1 MSEIVIRIPLHALQ
15 ALLTTAIEQPERGD
29 GHQQRSSN
37 GSNASNGSASFAD
50 PPPADD
56 RPWTDAQKRMV
67 YRLVHQLG
75 YEGDAARNFIA
86 TTLRLQPGETP
97 GRRQVSRLIDSLKDQ
112 LGPQGNGARREP
124 A

>member
-15 ALLTTAIEQPERGD
+15 ALLTAAIEQPERGN
-29 GHQQRSSN
+29 GHDHSN
-37 GSNASNGSASFAD
+37 GSNAGNGSASFGD

-86 TTLRLQPGETP
+86 TTLRLQPSETP

>member
-1 MSEIVIRIPLHALQ
+1 MSEIVIRIPLHALH
-15 ALLTTAIEQPERGD
+15 AFLTAAIEHPERGNLHDDNPAID
-29 GHQQRSSN
+29 G
-37 GSNASNGSASFAD
+37 GGGT
-50 PPPADD
+50 PPTARATDDD

-86 TTLRLQPGETP
+86 TTLRLQPGATP
-97 GRRQVSRLIDSLKDQ
+97 GRKQVSRLIDSLKDQ
-112 LGPQGNGARREP
+112 LGPNGARREP

>member
-1 MSEIVIRIPLHALQ
+1 MSEIVIRIPLHALH
-15 ALLTTAIEQPERGD
+15 ALLTAAIEAPERD
-29 GHQQRSSN
+29 NERSN
-37 GSNASNGSASFAD
+37 GNGHSNGHDHHGNDSTYSD
-50 PPPADD
+50 PPADD

-97 GRRQVSRLIDSLKDQ
+97 GRRAASRLIDSLKDQ
-112 LGPQGNGARREP
+112 LGPSGARREP